1 MLDYSFNELVIIY
14 SLYFV
19 CYNLFNG
26 RLKKKK
32 IDIVLTNL
40 RIE

>member
-1 MLDYSFNELVIIY
+1 MLDYELVIIY

-19 CYNLFNG
+19 CYNLFKE

-32 IDIVLTNL
+32 LILDLQI
-40 RIE
+40 